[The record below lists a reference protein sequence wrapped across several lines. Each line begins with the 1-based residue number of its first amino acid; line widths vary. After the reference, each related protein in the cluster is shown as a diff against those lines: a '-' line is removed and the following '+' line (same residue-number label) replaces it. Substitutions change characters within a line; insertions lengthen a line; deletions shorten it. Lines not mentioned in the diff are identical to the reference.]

1 MMRLPAPLPEGLST
15 CFSLADAIEQGATVS
30 RLRRDDLEIPFRGAR
45 ARVGTDP
52 EGLSRAE
59 AEEADA
65 WRRIRAYAAIMPDH
79 AFFVGP
85 TAALI
90 AGLPLPAGLH
100 RELHVGVPS
109 PRTAPHR
116 PGIAGHR
123 VRDAA
128 VRVVKGVRI
137 ADPVATWVSLAPFLD
152 EYDLVAATDYLLRVP
167 RSPGNIVPLSRT
179 APFATRELLTRALT
193 RRRRKDAPKLRH
205 ALSRAR
211 TGASSRPETHM
222 RLIGIDAG
230 LPEPELDYDIV
241 VDGGFVA
248 CNDMAYPDLRL
259 AFEYDGAVH
268 RDKDRFVHDIDRSTR
283 MHDVGW
289 EDMHL
294 ATPHVLGDPD
304 EGARRMVA
312 AYTRRST
319 LTLTPA
325 PRFYL

>member
-1 MMRLPAPLPEGLST
+1 MRIPAPLPDGLSE

-45 ARVGTDP
+45 ARVEEIP

-116 PGIAGHR
+116 PGIVGHR
-123 VRDAA
+123 MRDAE
-128 VRVVKGVRI
+128 VRLVQGVRI
-137 ADPVATWVSLAPFLD
+137 ADPNATWVSLAPFLG

-179 APFATRELLTRALT
+179 EPYTTRESLARTLDA
-193 RRRRKDAPKLRH
+193 RRRKDAPKLRR

-241 VDGGFVA
+241 VDEGFIA
-248 CNDMAYPDLRL
+248 CNDMAYPHLKL
-259 AFEYDGAVH
+259 AFEYDGAMH

-289 EDMHL
+289 EDLHL
-294 ATPHVLGDPD
+294 ATPHVLGDPS

-312 AYTRRST
+312 AYKRRST
-319 LTLTPA
+319 LGLAPA
-325 PRFYL
+325 VSFVI